1 MANGESSPN
10 PPTSGPA
17 LDTGT
22 GGFPDANGNL
32 LTYDSGLPEAGNGPA
47 IQWSGGQINVDLTGP
62 DGKQR
67 DLTNSTK
74 ATLGSYLSKTTL
86 GQTNSSGKAGP
97 NKYPV
102 QNYPLTPPVV
112 LNLND
117 EARLT
122 NTIAIDSAQPDE
134 TGGFV
139 NSQPGD
145 QRTIKY
151 DPLTEDGNNLL
162 RTDEAAVNASNRYSA
177 ILANNR
183 FNVDNTYLENSTLNS
198 AQFHSAYKSGISEV
212 TDDSRALSFG
222 QLAQLGTSLSIRAGL
237 ELGSRDRGNNPNSGN
252 SEAGALLPGWSQM
265 GLERVDNI
273 LLTAKD
279 ALENL
284 SSTPIEDGQL
294 IDPAGLSWGTMNNSL
309 DQFSG
314 ITNFGMQLL
323 AVALVLAL
331 ALVIVSLVA
340 LFALLGGG
348 GGGKIKYKD
357 NLGRKPYGAA
367 SIDANSGDYTSVT
380 GILSAILSGKFNFW
394 RMIGMTSTK
403 TDLLKALP
411 TGALAFFG
419 SYGDIVTLGSMPGA
433 VADAAINSAQSP
445 GYYAVMAR
453 SINRSFL
460 KIGDA
465 FSALGNAFS
474 SGLVAGIKALLGIID
489 VFRNSQFIRALNVFS
504 QLGDRLII
512 EYLTVAP
519 ELREDTNSS
528 GAGKRFK
535 SRIDNNHNS
544 DAASKSRLSVTEN
557 DRAFK
562 GVSPLTLAWTA
573 HRAPDLFVIPQN
585 LVAAFSADKKS
596 FAPPSLLPTAP
607 VSNDSGIRNGGI
619 YQAVSDESSRI
630 TTEVREK
637 FEDSLEAEYVPFYFH
652 DVRTNEIVSFHAFL
666 ASLSDG
672 LTASYDS
679 TDAFGRVEPIKTY
692 KGTQRRVGFSFYI
705 VATSPKDFDSMWLKI
720 NKLTTLMYPQFSEG
734 RQLNDPTGKYI
745 LQAPFSQTMQA
756 SPLVRLRIGDLIKSN
771 FSRFNLARLFGYTY
785 KDSKF
790 DGKDLKGPAPPIEN
804 QENILKLAFKA
815 GNTFTTSAALGP
827 IYASAEGSLISTGQ
841 SDDEIDPELS
851 LPNGFVLEFVKE
863 QTESL
868 AGIGDFS
875 VGAICKVIEASA
887 DDKKE
892 MLANPSRVEIGQYS
906 GDIAKKKIL
915 GKTFSISHSA
925 LNMTA
930 STRKKVFPTV
940 ASEYSSAAEKFM
952 DPKTGNAIAKSFRS
966 VGGKGLAGFIES
978 MEFDWYDKTTWEI
991 GYGISTPTPAHGRRA
1006 PKMCKVTISF
1016 SPIHDVTPGLDHLGS
1031 NRAPVYPVG
1040 PLASYDMSD
1049 GFTDEQGNK

>member
-198 AQFHSAYKSGISEV
+198 AQFHSAYKSGISEA

-348 GGGKIKYKD
+348 GGGKTKYKD

-519 ELREDTNSS
+519 ELREDTDSS

-535 SRIDNNHNS
+535 SRIDNNSNS
-544 DAASKSRLSVTEN
+544 DAASKSRLSVTAN

-562 GVSPLTLAWTA
+562 GVSPLTLAWTT

-679 TDAFGRVEPIKTY
+679 TDAFGRVEQIKTY

-785 KDSKF
+785 KGTKF
-790 DGKDLKGPAPPIEN
+790 DGK
-804 QENILKLAFKA
+804 QLAFQSINLANESLTGDILNKA
-815 GNTFTTSAALGP
+815 QKSGNTFTTSSPLGP
-827 IYASAEGSLISTGQ
+827 IYAASSSGVSIGTDS
-841 SDDEIDPELS
+841 SPNDEIDPNLS
-851 LPNGFVLEFVKE
+851 LPNGLVLEYMGPGPDDNPGV
-863 QTESL
+863 
-868 AGIGDFS
+868 
-875 VGAICKVIEASA
+875 ICKVIEATGTDLLGMPMQPSRA
-887 DDKKE
+887 EIEQYNGADKKKH
-892 MLANPSRVEIGQYS
+892 I
-906 GDIAKKKIL
+906 I
-915 GKTFSISHSA
+915 GKTFLIDGPS
-925 LNMTA
+925 LNMTF
-930 STRKKVFPTV
+930 STQKKSFPKGT
-940 ASEYSSAAEKFM
+940 STDYTSAAEKFM

-991 GYGISTPTPAHGRRA
+991 GHGISTPTPAHGRRA
-1006 PKMCKVTISF
+1006 PKMCKVTIAF

-1031 NRAPVYPVG
+1031 NRAPVYPIG